1 MVLLPASRAW
11 SVQPAGP
18 KIALRFC
25 VCLLV
30 CWSVGQLVCV
40 SPLITCA
47 MIISCTLLPCDFTLV
62 NYGWVL
68 TGVATISRI

>member
-30 CWSVGQLVCV
+30 CWSVGLCV
-40 SPLITCA
+40 PTYHMCNDYIMYIIA
-47 MIISCTLLPCDFTLV
+47 M
-62 NYGWVL
+62 
-68 TGVATISRI
+68 